1 MRALLLGAGASF
13 DAGMPLVTELTAEL
27 RRWLTPDKLA
37 RFNEGWRA
45 RGGGW
50 SDGPISMLLAALQN
64 GSMHYE
70 QIIGAI
76 EVEFAREPDVR
87 QRQELH
93 AVNGYLLQSV
103 RGLLLERQIKNLTF
117 ALSVL
122 DDFAAIKTL
131 ADENKPLWVFSTNH
145 DLVVELLA
153 AKFSIPI
160 KSGFKE
166 KIAITMNSGT
176 GASVE
181 VNFERLSRAAMAAKD
196 YDFFRPGE
204 TGINLIKLH
213 GSLDIFGQG
222 DDLNYLKV
230 ASKDGSARSYVDQL
244 RSLEAV
250 DLALGRNHGVRANNE
265 HSYLDMQGEIQ
276 FLRNSLLSGAHKFSP
291 RMSQIAPPEFLSLFR
306 GSLNYASELVSIGY
320 GFGDQHIN
328 EPMVEWLSQV
338 RQRRLT
344 IVNPGITRC
353 PDRFGHLCGQVS
365 LVTEGA
371 RDYFLNM
378 SDRKCGVGRYLIRKL
393 QTTNRK
399 RRMEELLAQD
409 VARRK

>member
-27 RRWLTPDKLA
+27 RRWFTADKLA
-37 RFNEGWRA
+37 RFNSGWRA
-45 RGGGW
+45 KGGGW
-50 SDGPISMLLAALQN
+50 SDGPVSTLLALLQN

-87 QRQELH
+87 QRQDLH
-93 AVNGYLLQSV
+93 AMNGFLLQAV

-122 DDFAAIKTL
+122 DDFAAIQKL
-131 ADENKPLWVFSTNH
+131 ADENKPLWMFSTNH
-145 DLVVELLA
+145 DVIIELLA
-153 AKFSIPI
+153 AKFSIPV

-166 KIAITMNSGT
+166 KVTIGMDSGQ
-176 GASVE
+176 GEAVD
-181 VNFERLSRAAMAAKD
+181 VNFERLSRAAITARD

-204 TGINLIKLH
+204 AGINLIKLH

-244 RSLEAV
+244 QSLEAV

-265 HSYLDMQGEIQ
+265 HVYLDAQGETQ
-276 FLRNSLLSGAHKFSP
+276 FLRNSLLSGANKFSP

-328 EPMVEWLSQV
+328 EPVVDWLSQARP
-338 RQRRLT
+338 RQLT
-344 IVNPGITRC
+344 IVNPGISRC
-353 PDRFGHLCGQVS
+353 PDRFGHLCAQVS
-365 LVTEGA
+365 LVPEGA
-371 RDYFLNM
+371 REYFLNIGDGK
-378 SDRKCGVGRYLIRKL
+378 SGAARYVIRKL
-393 QTTNRK
+393 QTANRK
-399 RRMEELLAQD
+399 RRMEELLARGDTQ
-409 VARRK
+409 RK